1 MDINVLKS
9 LVANAQVHLPAEE
22 FSLFRKQVNE
32 VYLQSELKALY
43 NGMPLSSEPEPW
55 RADRIYTITQQLA
68 SL

>member
-1 MDINVLKS
+1 MGINSLKV
-9 LVANAQVHLPAEE
+9 LVANAKCFLPEDE

-43 NGMPLSSEPEPW
+43 NGMPLSTEPEPW
-55 RADRIYTITQQLA
+55 RAEKIERINQQLA